1 MRIIISDWS
10 RGSRLER
17 PKYIHGQKIEGT
29 EDDALV
35 IVSELFKFGKNVMI
49 RHRKKD
55 IFISVYDRSFQQR

>member
-1 MRIIISDWS
+1 MRIVISDWS
-10 RGSRLER
+10 KGSLLEKL
-17 PKYIHGQKIEGT
+17 KYTHGQKIEGT

-35 IVSELFKFGKNVMI
+35 IVSELFKLGKNVMI